1 MANLACGPP
10 EVDDAPQEWHAVCP
24 VILAMQA
31 MGDHLAIVIGASE
44 TAEELRRFLVCHGTP
59 HAGAAGHLRGLRR
72 GLLLGRPEL
81 VIVCVALNRA
91 TLSRHGQALSL
102 LMADLKGFPSP
113 IRSVGLVP
121 RSTMTS
127 RVAHLGC
134 DVYVGSLDEATDVIR
149 LLRKECSRD
158 RVALRR
164 TELLELWDEQGPI
177 SAIARPAIHERNSP
191 VPPRV
196 TGWSLWRPDQSADF
210 TWSFRP
216 TRIRRPAAGISNP
229 EGSD

>member
-1 MANLACGPP
+1 
-10 EVDDAPQEWHAVCP
+10 
-24 VILAMQA
+24 MQA

-59 HAGAAGHLRGLRR
+59 HAEAAGHLRGLRR

-81 VIVCVALNRA
+81 AIVCVALNRA
-91 TLSRHGQALSL
+91 TLSRHGRALSL
-102 LMADLKGFPSP
+102 LLADLKGFPSLV
-113 IRSVGLVP
+113 RSVGLVP

-149 LLRKECSRD
+149 ILRQDCLRD

-164 TELLELWDEQGPI
+164 TGLLELW
-177 SAIARPAIHERNSP
+177 SAEGSVPARVRPALHEQDSP
-191 VPPRV
+191 AWPRV

>member
-1 MANLACGPP
+1 M
-10 EVDDAPQEWHAVCP
+10 E
-24 VILAMQA
+24 A

-44 TAEELRRFLVCHGTP
+44 TAEKLRRFLVCHGTP
-59 HAGAAGHLRGLRR
+59 HAGAASHLRGLRR
-72 GLLLGRPEL
+72 GLLLGCPEL
-81 VIVCVALNRA
+81 AIVCVALNRA
-91 TLSRHGQALSL
+91 TLSRHGQALNL

-113 IRSVGLVP
+113 IRSIGLVP

-149 LLRKECSRD
+149 LLRKECLQD

-164 TELLELWDEQGPI
+164 TELLELWGRQRSG
-177 SAIARPAIHERNSP
+177 SAIAKPAINDRNFP
-191 VPPRV
+191 ELPRV

-210 TWSFRP
+210 TWSFRS
-216 TRIRRPAAGISNP
+216 TRIRRPAAGISKP